1 MKTILIAGGTGL
13 IGTRLTDIL
22 VKEGHQVKI
31 LTRSQKKSKIE
42 NISYHQ
48 WDLQSQTADSK
59 AFDCDAIINLTGAG
73 IADKR
78 WSSDRKKIIID
89 SRVNSTRLI
98 KKMVSMVQNKPMYVG
113 ASAVGIYGDAE
124 EVMMKESET
133 SSDQDFMV
141 EVCKV
146 WEDAHESLSTV
157 VKDISIVRIGVV
169 LSTKGGALK
178 EMLKPLKLACQGVY
192 FGDGSMVYSWI
203 HIDDICYI
211 MKDLVIGK
219 LPAGLYNAVA
229 PQPSTNK
236 EIIEAMI
243 EERGKFAIKIPAPAF
258 VLKLALGEMS
268 STILNSTS
276 VSSERIEK
284 VGYRF
289 KYPTINKALRNIFDQ
304 SV

>member
-113 ASAVGIYGDAE
+113 ASAVGIYGDSE

-243 EERGKFAIKIPAPAF
+243 EERGKFAVKIPAPAF